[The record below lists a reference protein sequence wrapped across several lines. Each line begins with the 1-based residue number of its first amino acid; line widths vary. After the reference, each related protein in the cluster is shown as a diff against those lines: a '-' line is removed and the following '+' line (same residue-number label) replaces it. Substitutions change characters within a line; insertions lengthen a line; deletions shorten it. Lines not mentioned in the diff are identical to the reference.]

1 MMKMPLLLA
10 LLFLAQ
16 VPPVLDVAPK
26 FATDPVTKDADDP
39 AIWIHPNDPSKSLII
54 GTDKTEATGGL
65 FVFGLNGKT
74 RQHIQ
79 GLDRPNNVD
88 VEYGF
93 SLGGKKVDLVVATE
107 RMKRR
112 LVVYRV
118 EPATQTLVDVTG
130 QTGVFANENGE
141 RQAPMGI
148 ALYRRPKDGAVF
160 AIVSPKEGPT
170 SGYLGQYRLQDDGN
184 GKVDAIEVRRFGN
197 FSGDG
202 EIEALVVDDEAGY
215 LYAADEAFGIRKYH
229 ADPDA
234 PAAEKEL
241 ASFGHELYQG
251 DREGMALYATGPK
264 TGYLISSNQLEGNS
278 EVLIYDRQAPHN
290 LRGKVRLGAD
300 STDGLEVTNARLPGF
315 RNGFLVVMNSKGR
328 NFLVADWRD
337 IRRAIR

>member
-1 MMKMPLLLA
+1 MKTPLLLA
-10 LLFLAQ
+10 LLFVAQ

-26 FATDPVTKDADDP
+26 FATDPVTEDADDP
-39 AIWIHPNDPSKSLII
+39 AIWIHPKDPSKSLII

-93 SLGGKKVDLVVATE
+93 SLGGKQVDLVVATE

-112 LVVYRV
+112 LVIYRV
-118 EPATQTLVDVTG
+118 DPATQTLIDVTG
-130 QTGVFANENGE
+130 KTGVFANETGE

-148 ALYRRPKDGAVF
+148 ALYKRPADGAVF
-160 AIVSPKEGPT
+160 AIVSPKEGPAQ
-170 SGYLGQYRLQDDGN
+170 GYLGQYRLNDGGN
-184 GKVDAIEVRRFGN
+184 GKVDVAEVRRFGN
-197 FSGDG
+197 FNGDG
-202 EIEALVVDDEAGY
+202 EIEALLVDDEAGT
-215 LYAADEAFGIRKYH
+215 LYAADEGYGIRKYH
-229 ADPDA
+229 ADPEAPDA
-234 PAAEKEL
+234 GKEI

-251 DREGMALYATGPK
+251 DREGMAVYATGPQ

-278 EVLIYDRQAPHN
+278 EYLIYDRQAPHN

-300 STDGLEVTNARLPGF
+300 ATDGLEVTNARLPGF
-315 RNGFLVVMNSKGR
+315 RNGFLVVMNSKDR